1 MRGDTASSPDPSEF
15 SMKTKASLRFNPVR
29 LAMITIAAALA
40 IAIYGCRGSSASRKH
55 RFALVEVNDFGSNP
69 GKLQMFEY
77 VPSSHPAKPPLVVA
91 MHGCTQNAHDF
102 ANHSGWPEL
111 ANRLGFLLVF
121 PQQRLLN
128 NPAKC
133 FNWFLPADSTRN
145 SGEALSIKQMVDKM
159 KAAHGV
165 DASRVYV
172 TGLSGGG
179 AMTNVMLAAYPD
191 VFAGGAIMSGVP
203 YGCAHGLSETFACME
218 SDVAKTPQQWG
229 DLVRDADRGAASWPI
244 VSIWHGS
251 ADRIIAPVN
260 AREEMM
266 QWTNVHGLPAP
277 STSDTVNGFPHQVFK
292 TSDGKA
298 VVEVYSITDMG
309 HGQAVA
315 PGNGPKN
322 CGSAEAFFPNEGIC
336 SAYYAL
342 KFWGIAR

>member
-1 MRGDTASSPDPSEF
+1 
-15 SMKTKASLRFNPVR
+15 MKTSVPFRFNRISV
-29 LAMITIAAALA
+29 AAIAIAAALA
-40 IAIYGCRGSSASRKH
+40 VIAGYGCHGSAGSRDN
-55 RFALVEVNDFGSNP
+55 RFPLVQVENFGSNP

-91 MHGCTQNAHDF
+91 MHGCAQNAHDF

-111 ANRLGFLLVF
+111 ANRMGFLLVF

-133 FNWFLPADSTRN
+133 FNWFLPADSTRD

-159 KAAHGV
+159 KAVHGI
-165 DASRVYV
+165 DASRIYV
-172 TGLSGGG
+172 TGLSAGG
-179 AMTNVMLAAYPD
+179 AMTSVMLATYPD

-203 YGCAHGLSETFACME
+203 YGCASGLSQTFSCME
-218 SDVAKTPQQWG
+218 SNVGKTPQQWG
-229 DLVRDADRGAASWPI
+229 DLVRDADRGAASWPV

-251 ADRIIAPVN
+251 ADHIIAPVN

-266 QWTNVHGLPAP
+266 QWTNVHGIAP
-277 STSDTVNGFPHQVFK
+277 TPSASDTVDGFPHQVFK
-292 TSDGKA
+292 TSSGKA
-298 VVEVYSITDMG
+298 VVEVYSITNMG
-309 HGQAVA
+309 HGQTID
-315 PGNGPKN
+315 PGDGARQ
-322 CGSAEAFFPNEGIC
+322 CGAAATFFPNEGIC